1 MNKFLNKKCYLHVA
15 LKNDLPEGKKIY
27 FQGTISLCHCRGH
40 DCLIVHF
47 CFDGFYEKD
56 RGL

>member
-1 MNKFLNKKCYLHVA
+1 MHVA
-15 LKNDLPEGKKIY
+15 LKNDLPEDKKIY

-40 DCLIVHF
+40 NCLIVHF